1 MNWGIFFDFYFFFIH
16 LRPKIIITMK
26 NIYLSLLSLSFILLV
41 VNYGYCQANEKNK
54 KRYYIESAIV
64 KYKISGNTKGT
75 EEIYFDKWG
84 EREAHY
90 INVIT
95 KTTFFGVKN
104 TTKENTLN
112 ILDGDISY
120 SIDLDKKT
128 GVKTLNAGVTTIS
141 VLGNGK
147 SPRTMGKEMLEQ
159 VGGKKI
165 GEEEILGKKCEV
177 WKALGTKLWFWKGIP
192 LKVSSKLLGIERT
205 SEAVE
210 LKTNVKIDE
219 SKFKVPPGIKIT
231 DYTN

>member
-1 MNWGIFFDFYFFFIH
+1 
-16 LRPKIIITMK
+16 MK
-26 NIYLSLLSLSFILLV
+26 NFKFSTVLTFVLILTL
-41 VNYGYCQANEKNK
+41 VNYSFCQATEKNK

-84 EREAHY
+84 EREARF
-90 INVIT
+90 INTVTETSFLGI
-95 KTTFFGVKN
+95 KN
-104 TTKENTLN
+104 KSKENTLY

-128 GVKTLNAGVTTIS
+128 GVKTLNAGVTTMS
-141 VLGNGK
+141 ALGKGK

-159 VGGKKI
+159 MGGKKI
-165 GEEEILGKKCEV
+165 GEEELLGKKCEV
-177 WKALGTKLWFWKGIP
+177 WKALGTTMWFWKGIP
-192 LKVSSKLLGIERT
+192 LKIPSKILGIERT

-210 LKTNVKIDE
+210 LKTGVKIDE

>member
-1 MNWGIFFDFYFFFIH
+1 
-16 LRPKIIITMK
+16 MK
-26 NIYLSLLSLSFILLV
+26 NFKFSTVLTFVFVLTF
-41 VNYGYCQANEKNK
+41 VNYSFSQAMEKNK

-84 EREAHY
+84 EREARF
-90 INVIT
+90 INTVTETSFLGI
-95 KTTFFGVKN
+95 KN
-104 TTKENTLN
+104 KSKENTLY

-120 SIDLDKKT
+120 SIDLDKKM
-128 GVKTLNAGVTTIS
+128 GVKTLNAGVTTLS
-141 VLGNGK
+141 ALGNGK

-159 VGGKKI
+159 AGGKKT

-177 WKALGTKLWFWKGIP
+177 WNVLGTTMWFWKGIP
-192 LKVSSKLLGIERT
+192 LKISSKILGIERT

-210 LKTNVKIDE
+210 LKTDVKIDE